1 MRLTG
6 YVRVSR
12 VAGRKGD
19 GFISPKVQRE
29 RIEAVAAAGGHTIVE
44 IVEDLDQSGAK
55 ADRPGFQ
62 KILSNI
68 EAGRSDGI
76 VVAKLDRFSRSVS
89 DAAHALKRIDEAGG
103 AFLSAEDSLDTST
116 PMGRFALHMMLAIAE
131 LEWERRRESWEIARA
146 NAVERGIHVASRTPT
161 GYDRDEDRRLIPN
174 RYASKITEA
183 FRRRAQGASWRE
195 LSDLMEGVPT
205 PYGATSWTT
214 RSVAELLENRVYLGE
229 ARSGKFVNPD
239 AHEPLTDPGTFQLA
253 SRREQRRSIR
263 RDDPSLLSGLIRCGG
278 CSYAIKPDRMK
289 LRDGSTARIYRCRGQ
304 RAMGRCESAASVM
317 ARIIEPWVEAEFLSY
332 AEVIAAAP
340 GQDRREIEVARA
352 ERDEAIA
359 QRDAFLS
366 LEIED
371 ITIAQAELDRR
382 QERVE
387 AAEAH
392 LSDLL
397 AGAEGMDTT
406 AIVEAWPDLTI
417 PEKREILTG
426 SIDVIFLRRSPNR
439 ANIPIGDRALILWRG
454 EGPAGLPGPGRKMV
468 PLTPYNW

>member
-1 MRLTG
+1 MRLSG
-6 YVRVSR
+6 YIRVSR
-12 VAGRKGD
+12 IAGRTGD
-19 GFISPKVQRE
+19 SFISPKVQRE
-29 RIEAVAAAGGHTIVE
+29 RIEAVATAGGHQIIE
-44 IVEDLDQSGAK
+44 WIEDLDQSGAK

-62 KILSNI
+62 QILSNI
-68 EAGRSDGI
+68 EAGKSEGI

-161 GYDRDEDRRLIPN
+161 GYDRDQDRRLIPN
-174 RYASKITEA
+174 RYAPKITEA

-195 LSDLMEGVPT
+195 IADLMEGIPT
-205 PYGATSWTT
+205 PYGATSWTNK
-214 RSVAELLENRVYLGE
+214 SLAELLDNRVYLGE
-229 ARSGKFVNPD
+229 ARSGKFSNPD

-263 RDDPSLLSGLIRCGG
+263 HDDPALLSGLLRCAG
-278 CSYAIKPDRMK
+278 CSYAIKPDRMR
-289 LRDGSTARIYRCRGQ
+289 LRDGSSARIYRCRGR
-304 RAMGRCESAASVM
+304 RAMGRCENAASVM
-317 ARIIEPWVEAEFLSY
+317 ARIIEPWIEQEFLSY
-332 AEVIAAAP
+332 AEVIAASP
-340 GQDRREIEVARA
+340 GQDRRQIDAARKD
-352 ERDEAIA
+352 RDEAIA

-366 LEIED
+366 LAID
-371 ITIAQAELDRR
+371 DVKVAQAELDRR

-406 AIVEAWPDLTI
+406 AIVEAWPELTV
-417 PEKREILTG
+417 PEKREILSG

-439 ANIPIGDRALILWRG
+439 SNIPISDRALILWRG
-454 EGPAGLPGPGRKMV
+454 EGPDGLPGPGRKMI
-468 PLTPYNW
+468 PLTPYDW